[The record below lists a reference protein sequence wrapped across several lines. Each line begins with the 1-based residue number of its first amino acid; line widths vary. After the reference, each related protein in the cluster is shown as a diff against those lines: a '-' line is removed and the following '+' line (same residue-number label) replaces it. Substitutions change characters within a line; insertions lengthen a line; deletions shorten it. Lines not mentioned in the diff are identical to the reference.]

1 MTNCHW
7 QCDEDTTPPYI
18 NDAVQ
23 YHWKT
28 NHYLRGDIGEDWKAA
43 LSILSDSAPTE
54 TNCDQNQSGFYLA
67 VHGHGL
73 PHQIQL
79 QLQAVDSRVR
89 SRIISWQSD
98 FQISNI
104 VSDFSPRQGTS
115 LHGHGLRAA
124 CAVQSI
130 LKKTDLTLIKH
141 HMFKQKRKAIR
152 NWNLSN

>member
-54 TNCDQNQSGFYLA
+54 EGGPT
-67 VHGHGL
+67 VTK
-73 PHQIQL
+73 
-79 QLQAVDSRVR
+79 
-89 SRIISWQSD
+89 
-98 FQISNI
+98 
-104 VSDFSPRQGTS
+104 TS
-115 LHGHGLRAA
+115 Q
-124 CAVQSI
+124 VF
-130 LKKTDLTLIKH
+130 T
-141 HMFKQKRKAIR
+141 
-152 NWNLSN
+152 